1 MKNQDKML
9 TLKISTELLE
19 KLTREA
25 KEEERTVSSM
35 VRIILSD
42 YFKNKNSDK

>member
-19 KLTREA
+19 KLAKEA

-35 VRIILSD
+35 VRIILSE
-42 YFKNKNSDK
+42 YFRNKDSK

>member
-9 TLKISTELLE
+9 TLKISAELLE
-19 KLTREA
+19 KLSKEA
-25 KEEERTVSSM
+25 KEDERTVSSM
-35 VRIILSD
+35 VRVILSD

>member
-19 KLTREA
+19 KLTIEA
-25 KEEERTVSSM
+25 KQEERTVSSM
-35 VRIILSD
+35 VRIILSE
-42 YFKNKNSDK
+42 YFKSKTPN